1 MSLRSDYDIWHT
13 RNQNLGPAHDD
24 SSSPWYV
31 WLKQSLPNVH
41 GLRVL
46 EVACGRGGFLKY
58 LAHQGALAC
67 GMDFSFAAVQVA
79 RRKIMGESVPL
90 AACVIQG
97 DAHTLP
103 FHDNYFDILVS
114 CETIEHLPSP
124 LQALREFH
132 RVTRPG
138 GTLFLT
144 TPNYLNLTGLYEI
157 YAKLR
162 HSGRR
167 PDQPFD
173 RIQIFL
179 QMRRLL
185 KNAGWSIC
193 GSDGTVHQLP
203 IFPGH
208 NPVRIQALEANR
220 RVRKLFSIFALHY
233 CLIAMKEEK

>member
-1 MSLRSDYDIWHT
+1 MSLRSDYDIWHS
-13 RNQNLGPAHDD
+13 RNQNLDPAHDD

-31 WLKQSLPNVH
+31 WLKKSLPDLH

-58 LAHQGALAC
+58 LAHQGAMAC

-79 RRKIMGESVPL
+79 RGKITGESVPL
-90 AACVIQG
+90 AACAIQG

-124 LQALREFH
+124 LQAVREFH

-157 YAKLR
+157 YAKFR
-162 HSGRR
+162 HAARQ
-167 PDQPFD
+167 PDQPYD

-179 QMRRLL
+179 QTRRLL
-185 KNAGWSIC
+185 KDAGWNIC
-193 GSDGTVHQLP
+193 GSDGVVHQLP
-203 IFPGH
+203 IFPGR
-208 NPVRIQALEANR
+208 NPVRIQGLDANR
-220 RVRKLFSIFALHY
+220 RIRKFLSIFALHY
-233 CLIAMKEEK
+233 CLIAKKKE